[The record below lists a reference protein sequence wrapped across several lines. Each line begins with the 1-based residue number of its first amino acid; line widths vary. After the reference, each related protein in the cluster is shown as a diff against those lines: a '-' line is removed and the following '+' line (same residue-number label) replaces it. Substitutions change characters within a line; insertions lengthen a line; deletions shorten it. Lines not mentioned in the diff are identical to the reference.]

1 MKGAIMDF
9 NKLTADMNSIPGHL
23 GFYYK
28 NLITGEEYGVR
39 ESEQYGAASVIK
51 LPIFMCIAKWAAEGK
66 ADLSEK
72 IKVNRDVMVPICG
85 ALTLFT
91 DEPEVSILTLCRL
104 MISISDNTAT
114 NVLIAR
120 FGIPA
125 YQEEFKKIGLK
136 DTQLLRRLFD
146 DAASAKGIENK
157 IVPKEMGMLLEKVY
171 RKEFVNE
178 ETSKLIMDTLML
190 QQINHKL
197 GGKIDC
203 LADIAH
209 KTGEDWK
216 LSNDVGI
223 VLAKQPFIACYAG
236 HDTDVYLWE
245 DFIRRSSYDLCVE
258 NNK

>member
-1 MKGAIMDF
+1 MNYTDF
-9 NKLTADMNSIPGHL
+9 TSKMNKLPGHL

-28 NLITGEEYGVR
+28 NLVTGEEFGVR
-39 ESEQYGAASVIK
+39 ENEQYGAASVIK

-66 ADLSEK
+66 ADLKEK
-72 IKVNRDVMVPICG
+72 IKVTKDVMVPICG
-85 ALTLFT
+85 ALTLFD

-136 DTQLLRRLFD
+136 DTELVRRLFD
-146 DAASAKGIENK
+146 DEASRKGLQNK
-157 IVPKEMGMLLEKVY
+157 IVPKEMGMLLEKVF
-171 RKEFVNE
+171 RKEFVDE
-178 ETSKLIMDTLML
+178 KTSDLILDTLFL

-197 GGKIDC
+197 GGKIDYR
-203 LADIAH
+203 ADIAH

-223 VLAKQPFIACYAG
+223 VFAKQPFVVCYAG
-236 HDTDVYLWE
+236 HDTDVYEWE
-245 DFIRRSSYDLCVE
+245 DFIRTSSYDIFVE
-258 NNK
+258 NDK